1 MSQTTQDVI
10 KQYDRYVMNTY
21 VRSPLVITKG
31 KGSRVWDIDG
41 REYLDLFP
49 GWGVSGLGH
58 NHPWVTTAIRGQAGR
73 MFHVPNNYYHPLQAK
88 AAKQLVDVSFDGK
101 VFFTNSGAE
110 AVDTAVKLSR
120 RWGNGRYEIIVM
132 EQSFHGRTM
141 AALSATGQSKYQQ
154 GFEPLLPGFVRVPFN
169 DLRAIEAALTP
180 KTCAVLVEPIQGEGG
195 VRVAEASF
203 LSGLRQLCDTRKLLL
218 IADEVQTGMGRTG
231 KWFGYQHYNIEPDV
245 MLLAKT
251 LGGGF
256 PIGAVIAKRAV
267 ADVLTPGTH
276 ATTYGGS
283 PLGCACIL
291 AVFEAV
297 EKQRLLERVNTF
309 SAYIVQRLLELKQR
323 LPIIREI
330 RGRGFMIGIELT
342 IDGRPIVEACRA
354 KQLLINC
361 TQERVLRLLP
371 AMTITRAQ
379 LDRALTILE
388 AVLAESSASV
398 PPGST
403 PPSGHPHASLCE
415 AKRWGWTKRWYLSGW
430 EGGMSPASGRD
441 CGCHPLSCFRKK
453 AGGWGST

>member
-1 MSQTTQDVI
+1 MSKATEHVI
-10 KQYDRYVMNTY
+10 SQYERYVMNTY
-21 VRSPLVITKG
+21 VRSPLVLTKG
-31 KGSRVWDIDG
+31 KGSRVWDVDG

-58 NHPWVTTAIRGQAGR
+58 RHPWVVSALRGQSTRIA
-73 MFHVPNNYYHPLQAK
+73 HVSNNYYHPLQWK
-88 AAKQLVDVSFDGK
+88 AAKKLVEASFDGK

-120 RWGNGRYEIIVM
+120 RWGRGRFEIIVM

-141 AALSATGQSKYQQ
+141 AALSATGQTKYQQ

-169 DLRAIEAALTP
+169 DLEAVRQAVTP

-195 VRVAEASF
+195 VRVAGDAF
-203 LSGLRQLCDTRKLLL
+203 LKGLRQLCDERHLLL
-218 IADEVQTGMGRTG
+218 IADEIQTGMGRTG
-231 KWFGYQHYNIEPDV
+231 TMFGYQPSGAVPDV

-256 PIGAVIAKRAV
+256 PIGAVIAKREI
-267 ADVLTPGTH
+267 ADTLTPGTH

-291 AVFEAV
+291 AVFEAI
-297 EKQRLLERVNTF
+297 EKEELLERVTTLSPHIF
-309 SAYIVQRLLELKQR
+309 ERLEALKR
-323 LPIIREI
+323 RCPIIHEV

-342 IDGRPIVEACRA
+342 VDGRPIVAACRE
-354 KQLLINC
+354 KRLLINC

-379 LDRALTILE
+379 LDKGLAILE
-388 AVLAESSASV
+388 EVIIDVSNQQPATSN
-398 PPGST
+398 
-403 PPSGHPHASLCE
+403 
-415 AKRWGWTKRWYLSGW
+415 LS
-430 EGGMSPASGRD
+430 
-441 CGCHPLSCFRKK
+441 
-453 AGGWGST
+453 